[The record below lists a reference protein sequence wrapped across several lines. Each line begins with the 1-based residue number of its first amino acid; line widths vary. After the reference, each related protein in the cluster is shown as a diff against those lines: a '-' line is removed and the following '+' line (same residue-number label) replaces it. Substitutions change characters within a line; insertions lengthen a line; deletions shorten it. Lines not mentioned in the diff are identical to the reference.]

1 MVLQLRITYHNV
13 VSICSRVEAG
23 TYALFWEQAAH
34 MTIAHVVHTT
44 YVACTTDEAIQGP
57 HTVKIINYSPNKTR
71 QAIFQALQLYSW
83 GFAML
88 KIYLN
93 KTRCEICMD
102 LTRRTFKKEDSSQ
115 CAVMINPDSIP
126 VSVADI
132 RSAGPYSWRRQLIT
146 GR

>member
-1 MVLQLRITYHNV
+1 
-13 VSICSRVEAG
+13 
-23 TYALFWEQAAH
+23 
-34 MTIAHVVHTT
+34 
-44 YVACTTDEAIQGP
+44 
-57 HTVKIINYSPNKTR
+57 
-71 QAIFQALQLYSW
+71 
-83 GFAML
+83 ML